1 MARNWL
7 VWVRNLFR
15 WLPCVGGR
23 RDQDAVEVE
32 LPYARIFVCRNRTE
46 PARSELT
53 VVIPRVEFRA
63 RRQDR
68 SGGIMATELILNSIT
83 VVDAPRHALSGQGQP
98 HTQSREPSKTGT
110 PVQGGPPPDA
120 SSTSRSPE
128 ARPPKL
134 P

>member
-7 VWVRNLFR
+7 TFVRNLFR

-68 SGGIMATELILNSIT
+68 SGGVTATELILNSIT
-83 VVDAPRHALSGQGQP
+83 VVDAPRHALSGQGQN
-98 HTQSREPSKTGT
+98 HSQSREPSKTGP
-110 PVQGGPPPDA
+110 PVQSGPPPN
-120 SSTSRSPE
+120 TSPTPQVPE
-128 ARPPKL
+128 TRPPRL